1 MTNPLH
7 KVAER
12 IGIEWVDDDWGGAWW
27 DQHDETSRYGIHEA
41 KLREHLLTGDRPL
54 RIMVEFGISVVLD
67 DELGLWHAWGYEKD
81 FEGPPYE
88 THQLDHPAH
97 AVLAWAEACA

>member
-54 RIMVEFGISVVLD
+54 RIMEAIANISFVLTSGARNWEASLYKGGETYSGI
-67 DELGLWHAWGYEKD
+67 A
-81 FEGPPYE
+81 P
-88 THQLDHPAH
+88 TPAE
-97 AVLAWAEACA
+97 AILACAEACV